1 MTDQDRRGKD
11 EKRCSVYAALTAHD
25 TDGAISF
32 RREDWVVG
40 LNTSGET

>member
-11 EKRCSVYAALTAHD
+11 KKQCSVYAVLTAQD
-25 TDGAISF
+25 TAVSF